1 MTKQEKAKE
10 MCTKVAAWK
19 QSGMSMIAYAQSIGM
34 SPSGFEY
41 WVRKYRKEYKKLNDE
56 FVQVFPSIEGNSE
69 QKRFQ
74 HPPVERSQG
83 EIVFSFANGMTIRV
97 SL

>member
-10 MCTKVAAWK
+10 MYSKVEACK
-19 QSGMSMIAYAQSIGM
+19 QSGLSMVAYAQSIGM
-34 SPSGFEY
+34 SASGFEY
-41 WVRKYRKEYKKLNDE
+41 WVRKYRKEHKKVNDA
-56 FVQVFPSIEGNSE
+56 FVQIFPSIEVNPE
-69 QKRFQ
+69 QKRFE